1 MRGQIL
7 DFSIDFRRRPYNT
20 LMLLFRVSIIIWIQD
35 KTEYQLL
42 RKKASD
48 GGQSVNLS
56 LLIGCV
62 LTNYYNNS

>member
-42 RKKASD
+42 RMKASEKRQFKFINWLCFD
-48 GGQSVNLS
+48 E
-56 LLIGCV
+56 LL
-62 LTNYYNNS
+62 